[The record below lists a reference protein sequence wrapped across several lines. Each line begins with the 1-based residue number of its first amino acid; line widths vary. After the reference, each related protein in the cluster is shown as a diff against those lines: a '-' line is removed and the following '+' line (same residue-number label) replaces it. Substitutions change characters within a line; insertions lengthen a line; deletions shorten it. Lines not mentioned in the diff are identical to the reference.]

1 MSALVKPVYMSPEI
15 VISKEKLMCYDF
27 LLDYSHISYFAPAL
41 RRVSWI
47 AKHFVMP
54 AIS

>member
-1 MSALVKPVYMSPEI
+1 MSALVKPVYISFEI
-15 VISKEKLMCYDF
+15 VISKDKFTYYDF
-27 LLDYSHISYFAPAL
+27 LAEYRHISYFATAL

-47 AKHFVMP
+47 SKQFVMP